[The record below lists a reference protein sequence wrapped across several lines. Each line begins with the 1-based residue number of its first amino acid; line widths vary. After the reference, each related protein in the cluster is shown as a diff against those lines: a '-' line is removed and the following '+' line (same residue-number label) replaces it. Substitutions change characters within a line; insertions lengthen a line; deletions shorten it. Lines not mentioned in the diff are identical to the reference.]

1 MSHSADS
8 RSGILCVHF
17 GVYSCISW
25 ELFNFFSKFNANVFC
40 IILRLKKVQSM
51 CPTAVTL
58 GIFLLSFGGLFL
70 FFLSV
75 CFLMKFCTDDLDNS
89 LMIIKLIK
97 ILWDLALCCRH
108 FGIIWGYFKV
118 CFSIYCDMFNI
129 SFMKFCTDILAI
141 TLMVKEDKWNIKPV
155 FSPGGHFEVSLSPFS
170 ICSSMSSET

>member
-1 MSHSADS
+1 
-8 RSGILCVHF
+8 
-17 GVYSCISW
+17 
-25 ELFNFFSKFNANVFC
+25 
-40 IILRLKKVQSM
+40 M
-51 CPTAVTL
+51 CPTAVIL

-75 CFLMKFCTDDLDNS
+75 CFLMKFCTDNLDNS

-118 CFSIYCDMFNI
+118 CFSIYCNMFNI

-141 TLMVKEDKWNIKPV
+141 TLMVKEDKRNIKPV
-155 FSPGGHFEVSLSPFS
+155 FFSWGPFWSIFEPIFDMFFHVFRNLKYFHDIFCRISWYYSNNN
-170 ICSSMSSET
+170 